1 MPLRIFLHYRT
12 AALQHRNPLF
22 WHSMTWIKICGI
34 TNLQDA
40 LEAAA
45 LGVDA
50 LGFIFAPSP
59 RKIDPEVAREII
71 TSLPPAMG
79 KVGVFVNE
87 DLGEVKRIA
96 DRCGLDTLQF
106 HGEEAPE
113 CCQQVSLRVLK
124 AIRFKNSE
132 SIKEMG
138 KYPGIPILLDTYNAG
153 RAGGT
158 GEAFSWELAREA
170 RQWRNFILSGG
181 LNPGNV
187 YRAIHLLHPL
197 GVDVC
202 SGVERVPGW
211 KDLFRM
217 IEFVKEVR
225 RADETIR

>member
-1 MPLRIFLHYRT
+1 
-12 AALQHRNPLF
+12 
-22 WHSMTWIKICGI
+22 MTWIKICGI

-59 RKIDPEVAREII
+59 RKIDPSVARQII
-71 TSLPPAMG
+71 GSLPPTIE

-87 DLGEVKRIA
+87 DLTEVRRVA
-96 DRCGLDTLQF
+96 DLCGLNGLQF
-106 HGEEAPE
+106 HGQESPE
-113 CCQQVSLRVLK
+113 SCRQVSLRVIK
-124 AIRFKNSE
+124 AIRIKNSE

-138 KYPGIPILLDTYNAG
+138 KYPSVSILLDTYSAD

-158 GEAFSWELAREA
+158 GEAFRWELAWEA
-170 RQWRNFILSGG
+170 RQRRNFILSGG

-187 YRAIHLLHPL
+187 YRAIHLLRPM

-202 SGVERVPGW
+202 SGVEKVPGG
-211 KDLFRM
+211 KDPFKM
-217 IEFVKEVR
+217 MEFVKEVR
-225 RADETIR
+225 RADETTR

>member
-1 MPLRIFLHYRT
+1 M
-12 AALQHRNPLF
+12 
-22 WHSMTWIKICGI
+22 
-34 TNLQDA
+34 
-40 LEAAA
+40 
-45 LGVDA
+45 
-50 LGFIFAPSP
+50 
-59 RKIDPEVAREII
+59 
-71 TSLPPAMG
+71 
-79 KVGVFVNE
+79 
-87 DLGEVKRIA
+87 
-96 DRCGLDTLQF
+96 
-106 HGEEAPE
+106 
-113 CCQQVSLRVLK
+113 SLRVLK

-158 GEAFSWELAREA
+158 GKTFSWELAREA